1 MHYNKFPNL
10 EVYHANFPNLKG
22 PRPPSQNW
30 KKIPGIFKIAKFCF
44 YIASPKKLLHSTK
57 DETYRQG
64 CHELTGMSQLAEQVV
79 RYDLDDL
86 DVCWLQRVNEER
98 EEIGK
103 ARIFLY

>member
-1 MHYNKFPNL
+1 MHSN
-10 EVYHANFPNLKG
+10 
-22 PRPPSQNW
+22 
-30 KKIPGIFKIAKFCF
+30 
-44 YIASPKKLLHSTK
+44 K

-98 EEIGK
+98 EEIGNYWTEFSFFCLTIGLDYE
-103 ARIFLY
+103 IFSTVILSLQLIQEGQLSVW